1 MPLINYYL
9 HSKAKQLAFFKSA
22 LFALFFLT
30 VSSGHA
36 LIYAPVSGLRMQSA
50 GNLST
55 ALDLGRPGVSTRFQA
70 GSAESGGNAFAVR
83 GAFPILGSE
92 TARVAGWSFGLAG
105 GISETSLVP
114 GRIFWPG
121 IYYWELSLGRGTT
134 FPMFEKGSGLRGF
147 MEVAFREE
155 RLRGSPLNNEA
166 LNDLNIRFPDKA
178 FSTSIRMGA
187 HSDLSGNGI
196 VQQKEA
202 RPGFRLQSSINFSH
216 SDQPFYLAFDGRLQW
231 RCHGSTVGCGVSG
244 VYLFAVQNQFDKSSA
259 ELRHFISLGP
269 TISAVIAKTYYVDL
283 SVAWTYTKGLRQDT
297 PQTVTSKLPSVQAN
311 FSIPF

>member
-1 MPLINYYL
+1 
-9 HSKAKQLAFFKSA
+9 
-22 LFALFFLT
+22 
-30 VSSGHA
+30 
-36 LIYAPVSGLRMQSA
+36 MQSA

-105 GISETSLVP
+105 GISETSLAP

-134 FPMFEKGSGLRGF
+134 FPLFEKGSGLRGF

-269 TISAVIAKTYYVDL
+269 TISAIIAKKYYVDL
-283 SVAWTYTKGLRQDT
+283 SLAWTYTKGLRQDT
-297 PQTVTSKLPSVQAN
+297 PQTVTSKMPSVQAN